1 MARGI
6 MIVESGP
13 VSPEREDEYNAWY
26 TETHIPELCAI
37 PGFVGARRYKLRR
50 RGGVDAESEL
60 PVYLAVYE
68 LEADD
73 LAEPQAELA
82 RRRADGR
89 AGKVSDALRTDP
101 PPVVSLYELV
111 GGPDE

>member
-1 MARGI
+1 MARGV

-13 VSPEREDEYNAWY
+13 VSREREDEYNAWY
-26 TETHIPELCAI
+26 TGTHIPELLAV
-37 PGFVGARRYKLRR
+37 PGFVAARRYRLRR
-50 RGGVDAESEL
+50 RDGVDADPEL

-73 LAEPQAELA
+73 LTEPQAELA

-89 AGKVSDALRTDP
+89 AGTPSGALRREP
-101 PPVVSLYELV
+101 PPVVSLFEL
-111 GGPDE
+111 DE